1 MGRSRKRDYTKDSEW
16 NLTLI
21 STTSNLTTT
30 TRLNPFSELY
40 NPLLEKA
47 SPTLTLG

>member
-1 MGRSRKRDYTKDSEW
+1 MCRSRKRDYTKDYEW

-30 TRLNPFSELY
+30 TRLDFSELY

-47 SPTLTLG
+47 SFTLTLD